1 MAKAR
6 LDILLDRLH
15 RRLVRRAG
23 RLDLDEEVKVYL
35 VAVPA
40 GVEGV
45 EEALVQTLGPEC
57 AATLLDCGG
66 GPDRGGKPP
75 SRTLD
80 VGVSPDEKL
89 ALFGRG

>member
-1 MAKAR
+1 MTKAR

-35 VAVPA
+35 LAVPA
-40 GVEGV
+40 EVEGV
-45 EEALVQTLGPEC
+45 EETLGQALGPDC
-57 AATLLDCGG
+57 AVTLLDRDG
-66 GPDRGGKPP
+66 GPDRDDKPP

-89 ALFGRG
+89 ALFGRD